1 MSHTSEN
8 NASKASSKFS
18 PNRCDIA
25 SNAMQTVCWAGE
37 KKGNNMFANKSKILE
52 KSIIMFGSLSLA
64 REKNTQLKQT
74 KSRFVYYMCRTK
86 CVWIESGIVVAGWK
100 SMKKKMKIE
109 LHNEGKKWTNEQT
122 RNTHKPKSGS
132 HNYGL
137 VRRFNPIYISNV
149 CNFRTTVVQVVEK
162 NGKSNN
168 AHAEQP
174 YTVHSVHT
182 DVVSP

>member
-8 NASKASSKFS
+8 NASKAPFKFS
-18 PNRCDIA
+18 PNRCDIHRTA
-25 SNAMQTVCWAGE
+25 SIE
-37 KKGNNMFANKSKILE
+37 RERKKTNNMFANKSKILK
-52 KSIIMFGSLSLA
+52 KSIIMFRSLSLA
-64 REKNTQLKQT
+64 
-74 KSRFVYYMCRTK
+74 
-86 CVWIESGIVVAGWK
+86 
-100 SMKKKMKIE
+100 KKKRTTQTNKESICLLHVSYEMCVNRIGDCCRRVEKHEKKNWKLNYTMK
-109 LHNEGKKWTNEQT
+109 GKKRMNEQT

-162 NGKSNN
+162 NGESNN

-174 YTVHSVHT
+174 
-182 DVVSP
+182 